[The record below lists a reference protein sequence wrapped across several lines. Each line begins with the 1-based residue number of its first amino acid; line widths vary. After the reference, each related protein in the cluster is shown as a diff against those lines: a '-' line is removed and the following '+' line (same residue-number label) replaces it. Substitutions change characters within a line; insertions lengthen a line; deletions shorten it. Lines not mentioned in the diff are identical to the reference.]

1 MDKTAKENETASVGK
16 GIQLTPPIANYQDI
30 ENKKQFGIML
40 YTRANYTSVIDPLT
54 GWRETIYLKKGS
66 EEFTKKEILENFI
79 DIGFDGKDY
88 YFEYIEKH
96 TGKKWKMYSGSD
108 GVSLPR
114 YQNNK
119 KQMEDN
125 AVWEPEKVDVNVL
138 LDELFIVFDK
148 EKSLRTQIA
157 NNEHQLNKISSRK
170 ETAWDSLRYVIETIQ
185 HTRNTGKTDS
195 DSNFLYSPVRD
206 ENGIHYDSRKYH
218 DNKELPGDADAN
230 GAFNIARKGLIMDAH
245 IKQWIKDGSKVK
257 DLDLFVS
264 DEEWDLCLLNRNLW
278 NEKLSYFANR
288 SLKQKKN

>member
-16 GIQLTPPIANYQDI
+16 GLQLTPPIANYQDI

-54 GWRETIYLKKGS
+54 GWRKTIYLKKGS
-66 EEFTKKEILENFI
+66 EEFTKKEILENFT

-138 LDELFIVFDK
+138 SDELFIVFDK

-185 HTRNTGKTDS
+185 HTRNTGKTEEYEILFS
-195 DSNFLYSPVRD
+195 K
-206 ENGIHYDSRKYH
+206 ETSRYVLEREWHK
-218 DNKELPGDADAN
+218 DQ
-230 GAFNIARKGLIMDAH
+230 I
-245 IKQWIKDGSKVK
+245 IKQQEDGSVLLKFKSNQSQMIYTWLLSFGNNATVIKPEELREKIRAECEKVAEK
-257 DLDLFVS
+257 YVWSRHANAQNLDSAIF
-264 DEEWDLCLLNRNLW
+264 
-278 NEKLSYFANR
+278 
-288 SLKQKKN
+288 

>member
-1 MDKTAKENETASVGK
+1 
-16 GIQLTPPIANYQDI
+16 
-30 ENKKQFGIML
+30 ML

-54 GWRETIYLKKGS
+54 GWRKTIYLKKGS
-66 EEFTKKEILENFI
+66 EEFTKKEILENFT

-96 TGKKWKMYSGSD
+96 AGKKWKMYSGSD

-119 KQMEDN
+119 KQMEEN

-170 ETAWDSLRYVIETIQ
+170 ETAWDSLRYVIDTIQ
-185 HTRNTGKTDS
+185 HIRNTGKTDS
-195 DSNFLYSPVRD
+195 DSNFLYSPVRQYVVSPD
-206 ENGIHYDSRKYH
+206 FCKN
-218 DNKELPGDADAN
+218 
-230 GAFNIARKGLIMDAH
+230 MDLA
-245 IKQWIKDGSKVK
+245 
-257 DLDLFVS
+257 
-264 DEEWDLCLLNRNLW
+264 
-278 NEKLSYFANR
+278 
-288 SLKQKKN
+288 